1 MTRKQ
6 RRQRSDAKRYE
17 YDGQNLTL
25 KEWSELLGVDQ
36 NTIRIRMRQKRPPE
50 EIFAPDLRMIEGV
63 SEYKKKMY
71 RKLER
76 EAEERRWLEDDGDP
90 V

>member
-36 NTIRIRMRQKRPPE
+36 RTIRIRMCQKRPPE

-71 RKLER
+71 RKLEKQ
-76 EAEERRWLEDDGDP
+76 AERRWLEDDGDP